1 MKIAVLTTQTIH
13 HAWYLREL
21 KKVYPSVV
29 CIVETTGVNPP
40 FDVKHSFEKDR
51 DDYEVKHFFSGECP
65 DIKNICESNNVEN
78 INDVQAF
85 EFLKKHNPDILI
97 SFGSRKIEK
106 KLIDVYE
113 NRIINL
119 HGGDPERYRGLDS
132 HLWAIYHNEWSAIV
146 TTLHML
152 NANLDD
158 GEIIQKSSL
167 DLSDI
172 GSLAQLRAL
181 NTQACHKLSIA
192 ALKAYE
198 VFGSFIVTSQ
208 QTQGRYYS
216 FMPTELKEICQRK
229 FSNYL
234 KL

>member
-1 MKIAVLTTQTIH
+1 MKVAILTTQTFH
-13 HAWYLREL
+13 HAWYLSEL
-21 KKVYPSVV
+21 KKVYPSIV
-29 CIVETTGVNPP
+29 CIVETASVNPP

-51 DDYEVKHFFSGECP
+51 DEYEAKHFFAGEHP
-65 DIKNICESNNVEN
+65 HIKNICESGNVGD
-78 INDVQAF
+78 INDAQTF
-85 EFLKKHNPDILI
+85 EFLKKHSPDILI
-97 SFGSRKIEK
+97 SFGSRKIER
-106 KLIDVYE
+106 KLIDIYK

-152 NANLDD
+152 NAHLDD

-167 DLSDI
+167 DLAEIS
-172 GSLAQLRAL
+172 SLAQLRAL
-181 NTQACHKLSIA
+181 NTQACLKLSLA

-198 VFGSFIVTSQ
+198 MFGSFITASQ

-216 FMPTELKEICQRK
+216 FMPADLKEICQRK
-229 FSNYL
+229 FTKYL